1 VKPMQALSVLIGCSY
16 ALISFLVTKK
26 FTKKERINEINKRL
40 KELQNKEIGENER
53 VEIIKLFN
61 ESLILQMK
69 PVFVTIPI
77 FFFIYFL
84 IPKEI
89 QLEFILVSVVF
100 GLILNILSEIKIGE
114 KNENKQKQENNP
126 KEITKR

>member
-1 VKPMQALSVLIGCSY
+1 MQALSVLIGCSY

-40 KELQNKEIGENER
+40 KELQNKEIGEKER

>member
-1 VKPMQALSVLIGCSY
+1 MQALSVLIGCSY